1 MSNLLIS
8 CISLLMIVTSF
19 VVVEWRRLSGAVHVY
34 QLQSILIAV
43 IFALYAI
50 SIPNPA
56 LFFWAG
62 TVLVSKGII
71 VPLLLRRY
79 IVKDHGIETSSMLN
93 PIISL
98 VIGVA
103 LAMSAFFWVYAHHAQ
118 LAALPS
124 LAGEPYRTNM
134 AVAAAI
140 FVASFYAL
148 LTRRDAFKSV
158 MGLCLLENA
167 IHLGLV
173 SLAPAIPETAMIGVI
188 TDVVISIWLLL
199 VIVASLYRT
208 TGSVDTFNLRKL
220 RG

>member
-19 VVVEWRRLSGAVHVY
+19 VVMEWRHLSGAVYTY
-34 QLQSILIAV
+34 QLQSILIAAV
-43 IFALYAI
+43 FALYAY

-62 TVLVSKGII
+62 TVLVSKGVI
-71 VPLLLRRY
+71 VPFLLRRY
-79 IVKDHGIETSSMLN
+79 LVKDHKIENQPMLN
-93 PIISL
+93 SILSPILGIL
-98 VIGVA
+98 
-103 LAMSAFFWVYAHHAQ
+103 LAIAAFWWVYTHHAQ

-134 AVAAAI
+134 SVAAVI
-140 FVASFYAL
+140 FVVSFYTL
-148 LTRRDAFKSV
+148 LTRRDAFKAV
-158 MGLCLLENA
+158 IGLCLLENA

-199 VIVASLYRT
+199 VIVANLYRT

>member
-1 MSNLLIS
+1 MTRQPSAIFS
-8 CISLLMIVTSF
+8 SAVT
-19 VVVEWRRLSGAVHVY
+19 GAP
-34 QLQSILIAV
+34 SR
-43 IFALYAI
+43 
-50 SIPNPA
+50 
-56 LFFWAG
+56 
-62 TVLVSKGII
+62 T
-71 VPLLLRRY
+71 
-79 IVKDHGIETSSMLN
+79 ETSSMLN